1 MSRQPLLN
9 LGGHVLEADPDHPRK
24 TCLSEIK
31 SVSQIW
37 SQVFGGCSRVF
48 HGRFTGFSRR
58 FSVFSWT
65 FHTPGLLGFCINF
78 LMKPIGI
85 LYVILTRSPDTLI
98 IQHLYMGVK
107 QKATHGR
114 ALAPRHF

>member
-1 MSRQPLLN
+1 M
-9 LGGHVLEADPDHPRK
+9 LEANPDHPRK
-24 TCLSEIK
+24 TRLSEIK

-37 SQVFGGCSRVF
+37 AQVFGGCSRVF

-65 FHTPGLLGFCINF
+65 FHTPGLLGFCINL

-85 LYVILTRSPDTLI
+85 LYVILTRNPDMLI
-98 IQHLYMGVK
+98 ILDRYMGVK
-107 QKATHGR
+107 QIATHGR
-114 ALAPRHF
+114 ALAPMHF